1 MSHVRSLLKSS
12 YGVSFILNKIQFLLE
27 PYMNCL
33 ALVILSLSHYAPA
46 MLNFG
51 FLQSWL
57 SNFLSQVI
65 VRNLL
70 WGLFWWSS
78 G

>member
-1 MSHVRSLLKSS
+1 MGHVHSLLKSS
-12 YGVSFILNKIQFLLE
+12 YGVRFILNKIQFLLE
-27 PYMNCL
+27 SYMNCL
-33 ALVILSLSHYAPA
+33 ALVILSLSHCAPA
-46 MLNFG
+46 ILNFG
-51 FLQSWL
+51 ILQSWL